1 MLVIAVL
8 AGRDSEV
15 IAGMF
20 STVTFGIGATL
31 VILLF
36 DRAADAV
43 IARFTGTATRETTKT
58 TRTVEPAPP
67 QNNETTG
74 PA

>member
-1 MLVIAVL
+1 MLVLAVMT
-8 AGRDSEV
+8 GRESE
-15 IAGMF
+15 IIGQMF

-43 IARFTGTATRETTKT
+43 IARITGTMTRETM
-58 TRTVEPAPP
+58 TRTVTPTGGTDEPAKPSV
-67 QNNETTG
+67 
-74 PA
+74 